1 MSSAV
6 AERPVRKRSR
16 RERPSRPDPAAREAA
31 MEAAEGESTEQVDP
45 QPFVWTPDA
54 YVAAAEAGVFD
65 HVRVELIRGQ
75 IVMPPPIGPG
85 HQRGNRRV
93 NYRLGD
99 HFKEA
104 DGFVID
110 LQNPLPLPDSV
121 PQPDAYVLRGDIDDL
136 DSSPEKVVLVVE
148 VSMST
153 LRYDRSTKLAL
164 YAENGYREYWIL
176 NLIDRC
182 LEVHRD
188 PQQGD
193 DGTWSYATRTIV
205 PADGTV
211 SPLAKPDAVV
221 KVADLLP
228 AA

>member
-16 RERPSRPDPAAREAA
+16 RERPSRPKPTVSEAVK
-31 MEAAEGESTEQVDP
+31 EESAEQVDP

-54 YVAAAEAGVFD
+54 YFAAAEAGAFD
-65 HVRVELIRGQ
+65 GFNVELIRGQ
-75 IVMPPPIGPG
+75 IIMPPPIGPG
-85 HQRGNRRV
+85 HQKGSRRV
-93 NYRLGD
+93 DYGLRE
-99 HFKEA
+99 HFTRA
-104 DGFVID
+104 DGFIFD
-110 LQNPLPLPDSV
+110 LAAPLPLPDSV
-121 PQPDAYVLRGDIDDL
+121 PQPDLYVTRGDIDDI

-188 PQQGD
+188 PIKAD
-193 DGTWSYATRTIV
+193 DGTWSYATRTVV

-211 SPLAKPDAVV
+211 SPLARPDAVV